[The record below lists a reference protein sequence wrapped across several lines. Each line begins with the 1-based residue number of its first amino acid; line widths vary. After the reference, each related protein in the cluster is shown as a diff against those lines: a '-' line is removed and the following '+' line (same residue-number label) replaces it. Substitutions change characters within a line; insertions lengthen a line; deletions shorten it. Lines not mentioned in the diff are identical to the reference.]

1 MTGKQPPPLH
11 TAIHAIAL
19 NTFREAIRDKV
30 LYNLVLFVLLIT
42 GCAIL
47 LGDLTDGQ
55 EARTIAN
62 IGLNAMLLF
71 GVFIAIFVGV
81 GLVSKEIEKR
91 TVYAIFAKPISRTEF
106 IIGKYFGLCTTLFV
120 NIFIM
125 GVGVSLALLYVGHS
139 SMALTIWG
147 GIVLIFL
154 ELTILTAIAIVFS
167 SFSSPSLSAL
177 LTFLIFIIGHLSAS
191 LRQLAEGLG
200 SSAAVVI
207 IGVVMTLCAVSCTST
222 AMARRARTVEMAVL
236 LAMRSTQLRSEPWS
250 RRVGRASQAFIIVS
264 WAMSSARARSRTTDR
279 ASRYTASPCS
289 TTSRCRAAGSAAG
302 GTGAVAAG
310 SATVTGR
317 DGPRRGR
324 GSDGR
329 RAVGRIRGHGR
340 LKL

>member
-1 MTGKQPPPLH
+1 MIPLPRNPSH
-11 TAIHAIAL
+11 RILVITK

-30 LYNLVLFVLLIT
+30 LYNLVLFVILIT
-42 GCAIL
+42 ASAVL

-120 NIFIM
+120 NVFIM
-125 GVGVSLALLYVGHS
+125 GVGVSLALLYVGRGN
-139 SMALTIWG
+139 MALSIWG
-147 GIVLIFL
+147 GIALIFL

-191 LRQLAEGLG
+191 LRQLAESLG
-200 SSAAVVI
+200 SSAAVVFFEI
-207 IGVVMTLCAVSCTST
+207 IYYLFPN
-222 AMARRARTVEMAVL
+222 
-236 LAMRSTQLRSEPWS
+236 LAHFSFRSES
-250 RRVGRASQAFIIVS
+250 AVGLVPNSVMF
-264 WAMSSARARSRTTDR
+264 
-279 ASRYTASPCS
+279 
-289 TTSRCRAAGSAAG
+289 AG
-302 GTGAVAAG
+302 GIAYAIVYSTIMLTIAIFIF
-310 SATVTGR
+310 
-317 DGPRRGR
+317 RRR
-324 GSDGR
+324 NF
-329 RAVGRIRGHGR
+329 
-340 LKL
+340 K